1 MIRELSRALALA
13 VVVAAVPAATHAA
26 GPSPIPT
33 LKRAATVTS
42 DLVRIGDLLDN
53 AGAAA
58 DAPIF
63 RAPDIGTAGSVS
75 TDQVLQALRPYH
87 IYLVDTAGL
96 TAVEVTHAGRMIDV
110 ADIETSIA
118 RAFAGRYGFGDP
130 KNLAITLD
138 LPARPITVDAAALGD
153 LTPTGVLIDPRS
165 GRFDL
170 TFAVPNSQGVARS
183 VRYTGQVIETMAVA
197 VATRG
202 LARGDTVKAS
212 DIAIE
217 RRPKAEIGADGI
229 ATADDAV
236 GLAVR
241 QAVRQGQ
248 ALRRNDLMKAELVHR
263 DDIVTLVYEVPG
275 ILLTTQ
281 GKALEAGA
289 QGDVISVLN
298 VQSKRTVQGIVLSS
312 NRVVIKAA
320 LARTT
325 SQTTATA
332 PQAAAPQSVASR

>member
-1 MIRELSRALALA
+1 MIRALALA
-13 VVVAAVPAATHAA
+13 VIVAIVPAAAQAA
-26 GPSPIPT
+26 GASAIPT

-42 DLVRIGDLLDN
+42 DLVRIGDLIDN
-53 AGAAA
+53 AGTAS
-58 DAPIF
+58 DTPIF

-96 TAVEVTHAGRMIDV
+96 TQVEVTHAGRMIDV
-110 ADIETSIA
+110 SDIEASIA
-118 RAFAGRYGFGDP
+118 RTFAGRYSFGDP

-138 LPARPITVDAAALGD
+138 LPARPITVEAAALGD

-170 TFAVPNSQGVARS
+170 TFAVPGARGAQRT
-183 VRYTGQVIETMAVA
+183 VRFTGMVVET
-197 VATRG
+197 VATAVTTRPLTRG
-202 LARGDTVKAS
+202 ETVKAS

-217 RRPKAEIGADGI
+217 RRPKAEVGADGI
-229 ATADDAV
+229 AAADDAV

-241 QAVRQGQ
+241 QPVRQGQ
-248 ALRRNDLMKAELVHR
+248 PLHRNDLMKAELVHR
-263 DDIVTLVYEVPG
+263 DDAVSLIYEVPG

-281 GKALEAGA
+281 GKALEPGA
-289 QGDVISVLN
+289 LGDVISVLN
-298 VQSKRTVQGIVLSS
+298 VQSKRTIQGIVTSP
-312 NRVVIKAA
+312 NRVTIRAMT
-320 LARTT
+320 ARAM
-325 SQTTATA
+325 SQTTANT